1 MRWERA
7 DFEPLTPEFFR
18 SIRALAKQ
26 ELGPLVKW
34 VKNLIKNPIEAK
46 EVAVLAAYQKIG
58 LIEELGK
65 ESPVFVLE
73 DGMGSRIA
81 LKDEERAKPTTGML
95 ANLPDARLLENQ
107 ALFGKMFYDS
117 REHRICMQPFSIV
130 TEQAIIRLAY

>member
-1 MRWERA
+1 MGQCPGCKEWNTFVEEKTKTKTTGSGMTGRA
-7 DFEPLTPEFFR
+7 VR
-18 SIRALAKQ
+18 
-26 ELGPLVKW
+26 
-34 VKNLIKNPIEAK
+34 EA
-46 EVAVLAAYQKIG
+46 
-58 LIEELGK
+58 GK
-65 ESPVFVLE
+65 P
-73 DGMGSRIA
+73 SRLSEIA